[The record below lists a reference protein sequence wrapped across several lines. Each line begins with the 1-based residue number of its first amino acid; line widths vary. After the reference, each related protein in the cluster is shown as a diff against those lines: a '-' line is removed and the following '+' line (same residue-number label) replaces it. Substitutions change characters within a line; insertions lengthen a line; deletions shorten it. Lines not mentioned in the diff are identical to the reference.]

1 MTITNRRSWWIV
13 AIAVITILPFIGLTE
28 FNTKGEPRE
37 AVVALSMINEGNW
50 ILPINNGGDIPYK
63 PPFFHWLIALF
74 SLLPGYVSEFTAR
87 LPSALA
93 LIIMVVA
100 GYRFFGRRG
109 DEKTAFVASLL
120 TLTAFE
126 VHRAGMNC
134 RVDMVLTACIV
145 GALYLFYR
153 WYEKGMK
160 GVPWLAILCM
170 SLGTLTKGPVGIIL
184 PCFVMGVFLLLQR
197 ENFWLTCGRF
207 LLYALLACILPVLWY
222 VAAWQQGGDAF
233 LDLVKEEN
241 LGRFMG
247 KMTYESHENPF
258 YYNFITLIAGWI
270 PWTLLLVLSLP
281 KLFAKRSSLRRFSWR
296 KIPPLE
302 LFTWLSFL
310 LILFFYCIPKSK
322 RSVYLLPVYPFMGY
336 LLAKYFLWL
345 VRNHAKSIKV
355 FTVILGAIA
364 LLLTV
369 AFMAVKAGWVPETIF
384 QGKHAEENLRML
396 TALENKQGIWMLLV
410 LLGLVMAGFFAIRR
424 RTLAAAFVVLFMI
437 FISLDGLFQPTAL
450 NTRSDRSLAYRV
462 KHDFIDKG
470 EPVYMYTSIDMLHFF
485 GTNFYLGDK
494 MGQFLKTQPD
504 KGVLMIV
511 GKDRTDFMNNHS
523 DYSFVLIERTQRRM
537 TEMKDTV
544 YFYRFSRSSMK

>member
-1 MTITNRRSWWIV
+1 MMSNKRCWLILV
-13 AIAVITILPFIGLTE
+13 IAAVTILPFIGLTE

-37 AVVALSMINEGNW
+37 AVVALSMINDGNW

-100 GYRFFGRRG
+100 GYRFFARRG
-109 DEKTAFVASLL
+109 DEPTAFVASLL

-145 GALYLFYR
+145 GSLYILYR
-153 WYEKGMK
+153 WYEKGLK

-184 PCFVMGVFLLLQR
+184 PCFVMGVFLLLR
-197 ENFWLTCGRF
+197 GERFWITFGRF
-207 LLYALLACILPVLWY
+207 LLYAVLACILPALWY

-233 LDLVKEEN
+233 LELVKEEN

-270 PWTLLLVLSLP
+270 PWTLLLLISLP
-281 KLFAKRSSLRRFSWR
+281 VLYTKRTALRQFSWK
-296 KIPPLE
+296 KISPLQ

-322 RSVYLLPVYPFMGY
+322 RSVYLLPVYPFMAY
-336 LLAKYFLWL
+336 LLAQIILWL
-345 VRNHAKSIKV
+345 TRRHVKPIKI
-355 FTVILGAIA
+355 FTVIMGIIA
-364 LLLTV
+364 LLLV
-369 AFMAVKAGWVPETIF
+369 AAFGIVKAGWVPDTLF
-384 QGKHAEENLRML
+384 HGKHAAENIQML
-396 TALENKQGIWMLLV
+396 SALENCHGVWVVLVLCALLLAGIYALRKRNLLSALLV
-410 LLGLVMAGFFAIRR
+410 I
-424 RTLAAAFVVLFMI
+424 FVVFV
-437 FISLDGLFQPTAL
+437 SLDGLFQPTAL
-450 NTRSDRSLAYRV
+450 NTRSDRPLANRV
-462 KHDFIDKG
+462 RKVFIDQG
-470 EPVYMYTSIDMLHFF
+470 EKVYMYTSIDMLHFF
-485 GTNFYLGDK
+485 GTNFYTGDK
-494 MGQFLKTQPD
+494 MGQFLRSKPD
-504 KGVLMIV
+504 KGVLMIAA
-511 GKDRTDFMNNHS
+511 KDRKDFFETYS
-523 DYSFVLIERTQRRM
+523 DYTFIPIERTQRRM
-537 TEMKDTV
+537 SEMKDTV
-544 YFYRFSRSSMK
+544 YFYRFNRSSMK

>member
-1 MTITNRRSWWIV
+1 MISNKRCWLIL
-13 AIAVITILPFIGLTE
+13 AIAAVTILPFIGLTE

-37 AVVALSMINEGNW
+37 AVVALSMINDGNW

-100 GYRFFGRRG
+100 GYRFFARRG
-109 DEKTAFVASLL
+109 DEPTAFVASLL

-145 GALYLFYR
+145 GALYILYR
-153 WYEKGMK
+153 WYEKGLK

-184 PCFVMGVFLLLQR
+184 PCFVMGVFLLLR
-197 ENFWLTCGRF
+197 GERFWITFGRF
-207 LLYALLACILPVLWY
+207 LLYAVLACILPALWY

-233 LDLVKEEN
+233 LELVKEEN

-258 YYNFITLIAGWI
+258 YYNFIMLIAGWI
-270 PWTLLLVLSLP
+270 PWTLLLVFSLP
-281 KLFAKRSSLRRFSWR
+281 VLFAKRTALRHFSWK
-296 KIPPLE
+296 KISPLQ

-322 RSVYLLPVYPFMGY
+322 RGVYLLPVYPFMAY
-336 LLAKYFLWL
+336 LLAQFILWL
-345 VRNHAKSIKV
+345 TRRHVKPIKI
-355 FTVILGAIA
+355 FTVIMGIIA
-364 LLLTV
+364 LLLV
-369 AFMAVKAGWVPETIF
+369 AAFGFVKAGWVPDTLF
-384 QGKHAEENLRML
+384 HGKHAAENIQML
-396 TALENKQGIWMLLV
+396 SALENCHGVWVVLVLCALLLAGIYALRKRNLLSALLV
-410 LLGLVMAGFFAIRR
+410 I
-424 RTLAAAFVVLFMI
+424 FVVFV
-437 FISLDGLFQPTAL
+437 SLDGLFQPTAL
-450 NTRSDRSLAYRV
+450 NTRSDRPLANRV
-462 KHDFIDKG
+462 RKDFIDQG
-470 EPVYMYTSIDMLHFF
+470 EKVYMYTSIDMLHFF
-485 GTNFYLGDK
+485 GTNFYTGDK
-494 MGQFLKTQPD
+494 MGQFLRSKPD
-504 KGVLMIV
+504 KGVLMIAA
-511 GKDRTDFMNNHS
+511 KDRKDFFETYS
-523 DYSFVLIERTQRRM
+523 DYTFIPVERTQRRM
-537 TEMKDTV
+537 SEMKDTV
-544 YFYRFSRSSMK
+544 YFYRFNRSSMK

>member
-1 MTITNRRSWWIV
+1 MISNKRCWLIL
-13 AIAVITILPFIGLTE
+13 AIAAIIILPFIGLTE

-37 AVVALSMINEGNW
+37 AVVALSMINDGNW

-93 LIIMVVA
+93 LIIMVVV
-100 GYRFFGRRG
+100 GYRFFARRG
-109 DEKTAFVASLL
+109 EEPTAFVASLL

-145 GALYLFYR
+145 GSLYLLYR
-153 WYEKGMK
+153 WYEKGLK

-184 PCFVMGVFLLLQR
+184 PCFVMDVFLLLR
-197 ENFWLTCGRF
+197 GERFWLTFGRF
-207 LLYALLACILPVLWY
+207 LLFAVLACILPALWY

-258 YYNFITLIAGWI
+258 YYNFIMLIAGWI
-270 PWTLLLVLSLP
+270 PWTLLLLISLP
-281 KLFAKRSSLRRFSWR
+281 ALYTKRASLRHFSWKKISSLQ
-296 KIPPLE
+296 

-322 RSVYLLPVYPFMGY
+322 RGVYLLPVYPFIAY
-336 LLAKYFLWL
+336 LLAQFILWL
-345 VRNHAKSIKV
+345 TRRHVKPIKI
-355 FTVILGAIA
+355 FACIMGTIA
-364 LLLTV
+364 LLLVV
-369 AFMAVKAGWVPETIF
+369 AFGIVKAGWVPDTLF
-384 QGKHAEENLRML
+384 HGKHAAENIQML
-396 TALENKQGIWMLLV
+396 SALENCHGAWVVLV
-410 LLGLVMAGFFAIRR
+410 LCALLLAGIYALRKRNLLSAILVI
-424 RTLAAAFVVLFMI
+424 FVVFA
-437 FISLDGLFQPTAL
+437 SLDGLFQPTAL
-450 NTRSDRSLAYRV
+450 NTRSDRPLANRV
-462 KHDFIDKG
+462 KKDFIDQG
-470 EPVYMYTSIDMLHFF
+470 EKVYMYTSIDMLHFF
-485 GTNFYLGDK
+485 GTNFYTGDK
-494 MGQFLKTQPD
+494 MGQFLRTKPD

-511 GKDRTDFMNNHS
+511 AKDRNDFFKTYS
-523 DYSFVLIERTQRRM
+523 DYTFIPVERTKRRM
-537 TEMKDTV
+537 SEMKDTV
-544 YFYRFSRSSMK
+544 YFYRFNRSSMK

>member
-1 MTITNRRSWWIV
+1 MISNKRCWLIL
-13 AIAVITILPFIGLTE
+13 AIAAITILPFIGLTE

-37 AVVALSMINEGNW
+37 AVVALSMINDGNW

-93 LIIMVVA
+93 LIIMVVV
-100 GYRFFGRRG
+100 GYRFFARRG
-109 DEKTAFVASLL
+109 EEPTAFVASLL

-145 GALYLFYR
+145 GSLYLLYR
-153 WYEKGMK
+153 WYEKGLN

-184 PCFVMGVFLLLQR
+184 PCFVMGVFLLLR
-197 ENFWLTCGRF
+197 GERFWITFSRF
-207 LLYALLACILPVLWY
+207 LLFAVLACILPALWY

-258 YYNFITLIAGWI
+258 YYNFIMLIAGWI
-270 PWTLLLVLSLP
+270 PWTLLLLISLP
-281 KLFAKRSSLRRFSWR
+281 ALYTKRASLRHFSWKKISSLQ
-296 KIPPLE
+296 

-322 RSVYLLPVYPFMGY
+322 RGVYLLPVYPFIAY
-336 LLAKYFLWL
+336 LLAQFILWL
-345 VRNHAKSIKV
+345 TRRHVKPIKI
-355 FTVILGAIA
+355 FACIMGTIA
-364 LLLTV
+364 LLLVV
-369 AFMAVKAGWVPETIF
+369 AFGIVKAGWVPDTLF
-384 QGKHAEENLRML
+384 HGKHAAENIQML
-396 TALENKQGIWMLLV
+396 SALENCHGAWVVLV
-410 LLGLVMAGFFAIRR
+410 LCALLLAGIYALRKRNLLSAILVI
-424 RTLAAAFVVLFMI
+424 FVVFA
-437 FISLDGLFQPTAL
+437 SLDGLFQPTAL
-450 NTRSDRSLAYRV
+450 NTRSDRPLANRV
-462 KHDFIDKG
+462 KKDFIDQG
-470 EPVYMYTSIDMLHFF
+470 EKVYMYTSIDMLHFF
-485 GTNFYLGDK
+485 GTNFYTGDK
-494 MGQFLKTQPD
+494 MGQFLRTKPD

-511 GKDRTDFMNNHS
+511 AKDRNDFFKTYS
-523 DYSFVLIERTQRRM
+523 DYTFIPVERTKRRM
-537 TEMKDTV
+537 SEMKDTV
-544 YFYRFSRSSMK
+544 YFYRFNRSSMK

>member
-1 MTITNRRSWWIV
+1 MISNKRCWLIL
-13 AIAVITILPFIGLTE
+13 AIAAITILPFIGLTE

-37 AVVALSMINEGNW
+37 AVVALSMINDGNW

-100 GYRFFGRRG
+100 GYRFFARRG
-109 DEKTAFVASLL
+109 DEPTAFVASLL

-145 GALYLFYR
+145 GSLYLLYR
-153 WYEKGMK
+153 WYEKGLK

-184 PCFVMGVFLLLQR
+184 PCFVMGFFLLLR
-197 ENFWLTCGRF
+197 GERFWITFGRF
-207 LLYALLACILPVLWY
+207 LLFAVLACILPALWY

-233 LDLVKEEN
+233 LELVKEEN

-258 YYNFITLIAGWI
+258 YYNFIMLIAGWI
-270 PWTLLLVLSLP
+270 PWTLLLLISLP
-281 KLFAKRSSLRRFSWR
+281 ALYTKRASLRHFSWK
-296 KIPPLE
+296 KISPLQ

-322 RSVYLLPVYPFMGY
+322 RGVYLLPVYPFMAY
-336 LLAKYFLWL
+336 LLAQFFMWL
-345 VRNHAKSIKV
+345 TRRHVKPIKI
-355 FTVILGAIA
+355 FACIMGAIA
-364 LLLTV
+364 LLLVV
-369 AFMAVKAGWVPETIF
+369 AFGIVKAGWVPDTLF
-384 QGKHAEENLRML
+384 HGKHAAENIQML
-396 TALENKQGIWMLLV
+396 SALENCHGVWVVLVLCALLFAGIYALRKRNLLSALLV
-410 LLGLVMAGFFAIRR
+410 I
-424 RTLAAAFVVLFMI
+424 FVVFA
-437 FISLDGLFQPTAL
+437 SLDGLFQPTAL
-450 NTRSDRSLAYRV
+450 NTRSDRPLANRV
-462 KHDFIDKG
+462 KKDFIDQG
-470 EPVYMYTSIDMLHFF
+470 EKVYMYTSIDMLHFF
-485 GTNFYLGDK
+485 GTNFYTGDK
-494 MGQFLKTQPD
+494 MGQFLRTKPD
-504 KGVLMIV
+504 KGVLMIAA
-511 GKDRTDFMNNHS
+511 KDRNDFFETYS
-523 DYSFVLIERTQRRM
+523 DYSFIPVERTKRRM
-537 TEMKDTV
+537 SEMKDTV
-544 YFYRFSRSSMK
+544 YFYRFNRSSMK